1 MPMGS
6 VPYHRATMEPPLRVA
21 LEIVRTRT
29 FAVAVDWPGL
39 TRGGR
44 HEDAAL
50 DALLRAAPR
59 YAAALA
65 AAGVTFAP
73 PADRAGVA
81 VVDRLPG
88 TSTTEFG
95 APGVPL
101 GEDDTPLDET
111 GLARQVTILR
121 ASWAAFEAAVGQHAG
136 TELAKGPRGGGRDV
150 AKIVA
155 HVEDADRG
163 YLVQLGA
170 RPPKTINGSAPIADV
185 HDAALATLRAR
196 VLGLPVP
203 DPNRVTKPWSPRYY
217 VRRTAWHW
225 LDHAWEI
232 EDRVLP
238 AGG

>member
-1 MPMGS
+1 
-6 VPYHRATMEPPLRVA
+6 MEPPLRVA

-44 HEDAAL
+44 DEDAAL
-50 DALLRAAPR
+50 DALLLAAPR

-65 AAGVTFAP
+65 AAGLPFAAP
-73 PADRAGVA
+73 GDRAGLT

-111 GLARQVTILR
+111 GLARQATILR
-121 ASWAAFEAAVGQHAG
+121 ASWAAFEAAAGRHAG

-170 RPPKTINGSAPIADV
+170 RPPKTITGPAPIADV

-196 VLGLPVP
+196 ALGLPVP

-217 VRRTAWHW
+217 VRRAAWHW

-232 EDRVLP
+232 EDRALP

>member
-1 MPMGS
+1 MK
-6 VPYHRATMEPPLRVA
+6 PPLLVA

-44 HEDAAL
+44 DEDAAVQG
-50 DALLRAAPR
+50 LLRAAPR

-65 AAGVTFAP
+65 AAGLPFTP
-73 PADRAGVA
+73 PADRDGLA

-101 GEDDTPLDET
+101 PGDDTPLDQA
-111 GLARQVTILR
+111 GLARQAAVLQAT
-121 ASWAAFEAAVGQHAG
+121 WAAFEAAAERHAG
-136 TELAKGPRGGGRDV
+136 TELAKGPRGGGRDL

-155 HVEDADRG
+155 HVEDADRA

-170 RPPKTINGSAPIADV
+170 RPPKAATGPAPIADV
-185 HDAALATLRAR
+185 HAAALAALRAR
-196 VLGLPVP
+196 ALGLPVA
-203 DPNRVTKPWSPRYY
+203 DPTGVAKPWAPRYY
-217 VRRTAWHW
+217 VRRAAWHW

-232 EDRVLP
+232 EDRALP
-238 AGG
+238 AEG

>member
-1 MPMGS
+1 MK
-6 VPYHRATMEPPLRVA
+6 PPLRVA

-44 HEDAAL
+44 DEDAAL

-65 AAGVTFAP
+65 AAGVPFAP
-73 PADRAGVA
+73 PADRAGLA

-101 GEDDTPLDET
+101 PGDDAPLDEA
-111 GLARQVTILR
+111 GLARQAAILQ
-121 ASWAAFEAAVGQHAG
+121 ATWAAFEAAAGRHAG
-136 TELAKGPRGGGRDV
+136 IELAKGPRGGGRDV

-170 RPPKTINGSAPIADV
+170 RPPKTVTGPAPIADV

-196 VLGLPVP
+196 ALGLPVP
-203 DPNRVTKPWSPRYY
+203 DPSRVTKPWSPRYY
-217 VRRTAWHW
+217 VRRAAWHW